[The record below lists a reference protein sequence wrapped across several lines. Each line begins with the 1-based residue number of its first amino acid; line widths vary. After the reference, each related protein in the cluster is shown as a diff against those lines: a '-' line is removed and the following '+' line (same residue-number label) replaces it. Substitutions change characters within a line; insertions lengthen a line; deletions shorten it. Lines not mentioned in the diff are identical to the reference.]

1 MPVAPEGGQSSQAGT
16 LFEVERLPVPVAAD
30 PPEAGEAAGADEPAP
45 APPPEPPPEEVL
57 AAETLGA
64 VAAADGVTVVP
75 GNVAAPYGF
84 ACVVPAMPEVWA
96 PAASAR
102 TTENNNAK

>member
-1 MPVAPEGGQSSQAGT
+1 M
-16 LFEVERLPVPVAAD
+16 
-30 PPEAGEAAGADEPAP
+30 AGADEPAP
-45 APPPEPPPEEVL
+45 PPPPEPPPEEVL

-64 VAAADGVTVVP
+64 VAAVDGVTVVT
-75 GNVAAPYGF
+75 GNVTAPYGF
-84 ACVVPAMPEVWA
+84 AGVVPAMPEVWA

>member
-1 MPVAPEGGQSSQAGT
+1 
-16 LFEVERLPVPVAAD
+16 
-30 PPEAGEAAGADEPAP
+30 
-45 APPPEPPPEEVL
+45 VL

-96 PAASAR
+96 AAASAR